1 MTSALGFVI
10 EVFNPATP
18 GRLCRGRE
26 RWIEYETM
34 ETGEE
39 AAPIHRMVLSGATF
53 SDDRARDARR
63 GIGFGPVGYPSLL
76 RTLLGDGMLV
86 AYCEEGHPQE
96 VPENAA
102 GVEHHTVAR
111 PGGSLREWRVRW
123 HVEVTDEASLEHAL
137 QAGADVFLVLN
148 APSDEPASTAHESP
162 LIPPLADEA
171 TSLANFFNESFAS
184 ALFLLTGFRSEGRPN
199 RYFQPWG
206 VPAVLE
212 HVGAVALI
220 HRDKH
225 GPALGVYRST
235 PFDLEAISALLN
247 QEHEQPLL
255 VPFAIPPML
264 ARWDRALSELRE
276 TWDTGALGD
285 FPVPAAEPRPQN
297 QAGPLDA
304 VTKAEDAPTVQAQE
318 ALPEAE
324 EAPVAETEEAP
335 EAETEE
341 APEAEE

>member
-1 MTSALGFVI
+1 MVSALGYIAESFD
-10 EVFNPATP
+10 PASP

-34 ETGEE
+34 EEDLGEGS
-39 AAPIHRMVLSGATF
+39 IHRIVLSGATF

-63 GIGFGPVGYPSLL
+63 GIGFGPIDHYELMRQFMGE
-76 RTLLGDGMLV
+76 GMLV
-86 AYCEEGHPQE
+86 AYCEEGHPHE
-96 VPENAA
+96 IPEGAA

-123 HVEVTDEASLEHAL
+123 HLHVESHDQLQRAL
-137 QAGADVFLVLN
+137 STGADVFVTIP
-148 APSDEPASTAHESP
+148 APAETPARNVPESP
-162 LIPPLADEA
+162 LIPQLADEES
-171 TSLANFFNESFAS
+171 SLPSLFDDAFAS

-212 HVGAVALI
+212 HVRSVALI

-225 GPALGVYRST
+225 GPALGIYGREPFTVDELCPST
-235 PFDLEAISALLN
+235 SESGP
-247 QEHEQPLL
+247 HPLL

-276 TWDTGALGD
+276 VWDETSMGP
-285 FPVPAAEPRPQN
+285 FPVPAAEPKHDTASEEAAPD
-297 QAGPLDA
+297 PVD
-304 VTKAEDAPTVQAQE
+304 AEDAPV
-318 ALPEAE
+318 PETMAAPIE
-324 EAPVAETEEAP
+324 E
-335 EAETEE
+335 
-341 APEAEE
+341 

>member
-1 MTSALGFVI
+1 
-10 EVFNPATP
+10 
-18 GRLCRGRE
+18 
-26 RWIEYETM
+26 
-34 ETGEE
+34 
-39 AAPIHRMVLSGATF
+39 
-53 SDDRARDARR
+53 
-63 GIGFGPVGYPSLL
+63 
-76 RTLLGDGMLV
+76 
-86 AYCEEGHPQE
+86 
-96 VPENAA
+96 
-102 GVEHHTVAR
+102 
-111 PGGSLREWRVRW
+111 
-123 HVEVTDEASLEHAL
+123 
-137 QAGADVFLVLN
+137 
-148 APSDEPASTAHESP
+148 
-162 LIPPLADEA
+162 LADEA